1 MATGLSASL
10 ANSILNHFRGSTP
23 WVQPAGLFVKLHT
36 ADPGAAGTTAAAGN
50 TTRQQGTFGTPAA
63 GSITNT
69 AAILWTNVSTQETY
83 SHVSVW
89 DAAAGGVFLWSGL
102 LAVPRPVTVGADF
115 QIKISEITASFG
127 VAA

>member
-23 WVQPAGLFVKLHT
+23 WVQPTGLFVKLHT

-50 TTRQQGTFGTPAA
+50 TTRQQGTFGAPSG

-69 AAILWTNVSTQETY
+69 SAIAWTNVSTQETY
-83 SHVSVW
+83 SHISVW
-89 DAAAGGVFLWSGL
+89 DAATGGTFLWSGA

-115 QIKISEITASFG
+115 QIKIGEITASFG